1 MESQLYRPMDTT
13 IPLEKQN
20 IVKHTNCFQKLKES
34 YN

>member
-1 MESQLYRPMDTT
+1 MESQLYRPMD